1 MVVLN
6 IFGKI
11 EPICICN
18 KLKLYISNLPNGESN
33 NWNKE
38 LVDEM
43 RTAVKM
49 NIIESEKL
57 GMKPNINIRE
67 IYSRHFP
74 QNPLSDDTTEE
85 VYLQKNA
92 DNMICLY
99 FDYSYQDMPLGD
111 WDTNC
116 FDGRL
121 CEEDYAEKVIDFI
134 NFVSSGKSTQIPSFV
149 PQWVYSSNHDLQNCH
164 RIFWGE
170 QRAEIYIESLKK
182 WGQLFD
188 IFLKYKNDYLQ
199 LDYLMNSIHTD
210 NDYNTYH
217 YFKMY
222 SLCQLFLEKS
232 KESELD
238 WKLPQFLDHNYPLE
252 ERNEIAKLLR
262 QMRNKIAHGDFI
274 GLENKIEEYAQKVMD
289 GRYSFD
295 YSEYSRKNWVL
306 LNACCLLE
314 DTVRNIIIMLFT
326 DREKL
331 KSIKD
336 STNIIL

>member
-11 EPICICN
+11 EPICISN

-74 QNPLSDDTTEE
+74 QNHLSDDTTED
-85 VYLQKNA
+85 VYLQKIA

-134 NFVSSGKSTQIPSFV
+134 NFASSGKSTQIPSFV

-170 QRAEIYIESLKK
+170 QHAEIYIESLKK
-182 WGQLFD
+182 WGQIFD
-188 IFLKYKNDYLQ
+188 TF
-199 LDYLMNSIHTD
+199 
-210 NDYNTYH
+210 
-217 YFKMY
+217 FK
-222 SLCQLFLEKS
+222 
-232 KESELD
+232 
-238 WKLPQFLDHNYPLE
+238 
-252 ERNEIAKLLR
+252 I
-262 QMRNKIAHGDFI
+262 
-274 GLENKIEEYAQKVMD
+274 
-289 GRYSFD
+289 
-295 YSEYSRKNWVL
+295 
-306 LNACCLLE
+306 
-314 DTVRNIIIMLFT
+314 
-326 DREKL
+326 
-331 KSIKD
+331 
-336 STNIIL
+336 